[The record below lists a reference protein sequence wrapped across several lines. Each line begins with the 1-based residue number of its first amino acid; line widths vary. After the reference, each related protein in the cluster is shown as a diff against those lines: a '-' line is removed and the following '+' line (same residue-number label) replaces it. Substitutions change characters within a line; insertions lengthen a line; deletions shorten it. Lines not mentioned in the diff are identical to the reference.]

1 MRIESI
7 FGRYLHENSNN
18 ANKSVALCRT
28 APTKDPVSQQNT
40 YYRKRTDFITKK
52 FCLLTLRAVG
62 SIHNKFAT
70 VATTPSVKT
79 RQNGGRARVFCTQ
92 VINHKNWRTNSNSTP
107 TDVRS
112 SRSMRSTFCRLINY
126 LIIKRYC
133 SASN

>member
-28 APTKDPVSQQNT
+28 APRKDPVSQQNT

-52 FCLLTLRAVG
+52 FCLLTLRAAG

-70 VATTPSVKT
+70 VATTNSAK
-79 RQNGGRARVFCTQ
+79 RGARVFRIQ